1 MPFLKIAGIEV
12 DVVSLAEGAPILVGD
27 EGRSFDG
34 TLRGDIVAEKR
45 QWSGTGLEIS
55 RAGYE
60 SLRSAIAL
68 GAHVTVEG
76 DSIPGSPRTVRVRLS
91 GGEYVV
97 DGTGYLLIPAFSMED
112 V

>member
-12 DVVSLAEGAPILVGD
+12 SVTALSEGAPIVIGD

-45 QWSGTGLEIS
+45 QWSGTGLEVARS
-55 RAGYE
+55 DYE
-60 SLRSAIAL
+60 ALRNAVAL
-68 GAHVTVEG
+68 GAHVSVEG
-76 DSIPGSPRTVRVRLS
+76 DAIPGAPRTMRVRL
-91 GGEYVV
+91 GGAEYVQA
-97 DGTGYLLIPAFSMED
+97 GTGYYLVPAVAMED